1 MRLVVFSKKNKIP
14 LALKEEENFQNM
26 PSNTH
31 YFQDMPPNSCYF
43 QNTPSEHEFS
53 SFHTTP
59 SLGVSSVV
67 VGRPA
72 GAAVSRHRCVS
83 APSSVVRS
91 SSCQR
96 RACPCQRVIVRHLA
110 SIVVLLRH
118 RLGELLGEVRAGG
131 VSGGDGNA
139 AAGDKRLMVKQH
151 DTRGGGTSNDAVANY
166 RRGRGR
172 WTTTM
177 AD

>member
-1 MRLVVFSKKNKIP
+1 MRLVVFSKKKKIP

-72 GAAVSRHRCVS
+72 GAAVVS
-83 APSSVVRS
+83 PLPPASAPASAAPSSVRCRHRRRQPPALAHVSRVVVR
-91 SSCQR
+91 
-96 RACPCQRVIVRHLA
+96 PPA

-118 RLGELLGEVRAGG
+118 GLASVLREECRGWARSVCGGRTTAHASAGG
-131 VSGGDGNA
+131 QSG
-139 AAGDKRLMVKQH
+139 
-151 DTRGGGTSNDAVANY
+151 
-166 RRGRGR
+166 
-172 WTTTM
+172 
-177 AD
+177 